1 MKLTVYHD
9 GQYWVGVVEVVE
21 DGKLKAGRFLFG
33 AEPNDSEILYFV
45 NHFILKITDGLCQ
58 GVTAGTHNRVKVN
71 PKRLARQ
78 VSREVQRNGISTRAQ
93 EAVKLEYEIRK
104 KEKHVLSRQHREAE
118 KERKREIARRK
129 AKDKHRGR

>member
-1 MKLTVYHD
+1 MKLTIYHD
-9 GQYWVGVVEVVE
+9 GQYWVGVVEVVG

-33 AEPNDSEILYFV
+33 AEPNDSEILDFV

-58 GVTAGTHNRVKVN
+58 GVTAGKHHRAKVN

-78 VSREVQRNGISTRAQ
+78 VSREVQYNGISTRAQ
-93 EAVKLEYEIRK
+93 EAIKLEYEIRK